1 MSFYKLL
8 FRHRFCFSENELRM
22 NTLWFYSKIL
32 MLEVELNRR
41 HLQTL
46 PIHEMNEKN
55 NHLNRIS
62 RMRGFFLFQIP
73 LMVFTLGRKIKI
85 SLLLHRKNRFESE
98 QNITIVNNIYER
110 FCAVIT
116 AEHSTLD
123 GNTNHFPLLH
133 NDRFSA
139 GPKSTGSENAS
150 LV

>member
-1 MSFYKLL
+1 MW
-8 FRHRFCFSENELRM
+8 FRFKTFEAELTPHTNVSHSRDER
-22 NTLWFYSKIL
+22 K
-32 MLEVELNRR
+32 
-41 HLQTL
+41 
-46 PIHEMNEKN
+46 KN

-62 RMRGFFLFQIP
+62 QMRGFFLFQIP
-73 LMVFTLGRKIKI
+73 LMVFTLGGEEEERKN
-85 SLLLHRKNRFESE
+85 LFATRKNRFESE

-133 NDRFSA
+133 IDRFSV

>member
-1 MSFYKLL
+1 
-8 FRHRFCFSENELRM
+8 
-22 NTLWFYSKIL
+22 
-32 MLEVELNRR
+32 
-41 HLQTL
+41 
-46 PIHEMNEKN
+46 
-55 NHLNRIS
+55 
-62 RMRGFFLFQIP
+62 MRGFFLFQIP
-73 LMVFTLGRKIKI
+73 LMVFTLGGGGREKN
-85 SLLLHRKNRFESE
+85 LFATRKNRFAGE

-133 NDRFSA
+133 NDRFSV